1 MANIRNQ
8 CSWVHSNDREAATE
22 KARDLVRMA
31 AARATRLEQ
40 LHTTEMPVEKTAL
53 VIGGGVAGMN
63 AALSLAEQGF
73 PVHLV
78 ERTDQLG
85 GNLRNVFF
93 LIDASG
99 KQPEVTD
106 ATLDPQAYL
115 RDLIGK
121 VTTHPRITV
130 HLQTELVNNGGF
142 FGNFSSKL
150 QDASGNVATIQ
161 HGATIV
167 ATGGREYRGKEY

>member
-1 MANIRNQ
+1 
-8 CSWVHSNDREAATE
+8 
-22 KARDLVRMA
+22 MA
-31 AARATRLEQ
+31 AARAARLEQ

-99 KQPEVTD
+99 KM
-106 ATLDPQAYL
+106 
-115 RDLIGK
+115 
-121 VTTHPRITV
+121 
-130 HLQTELVNNGGF
+130 
-142 FGNFSSKL
+142 
-150 QDASGNVATIQ
+150 QDAQ
-161 HGATIV
+161 KQCRCR
-167 ATGGREYRGKEY
+167 GRHA